1 MFILGLTCVF
11 LGFVIAIMAMMAI
24 GARGITEEKRKE
36 AERGRDE
43 E

>member
-11 LGFVIAIMAMMAI
+11 LGFVIAIMVMMAI
-24 GARGITEEKRKE
+24 GARGVAEEKRKE
-36 AERGRDE
+36 AERDRDE